1 LALSFPAS
9 EKRNHTPILVEG
21 FLTTPVKLLED
32 GTTTSQEVVRPD
44 HPRAGAEFSGRS
56 QRTPAK
62 DMMPSILRQI
72 AEAFAGS

>member
-32 GTTTSQEVVRPD
+32 GTTTSQEVVRPTI
-44 HPRAGAEFSGRS
+44 HEPVLNSQAGRREPL
-56 QRTPAK
+56 QR
-62 DMMPSILRQI
+62 I
-72 AEAFAGS
+72 